1 MARRGKGCLGGI
13 PSICGWCDMKPER
26 RLEEDNPGPVCDH
39 YESRLNPYPFLF
51 EAFCKH
57 CNHPPKCHPGYSGFG
72 SLGPKSDKVPIP
84 EANRPRRKPKP
95 KPVFFTVLAGDF
107 YPAKKEPAKEVMLMS
122 KKTFEGFIEDPELSA
137 AVRLAGSAEDVE
149 AILALG
155 KDPSFSVS
163 PNIRFYERGELI
175 EWAQLREE
183 NHLLVVTLQE
193 AIVGFC
199 FCKVMSPHWA
209 VLDNL
214 YVAPEHRKK
223 GLGRL
228 LMWALT
234 ARLKR
239 RKIKYL
245 SALTHVDL
253 KGGTT
258 SFMRTAGFRLGNL
271 YHWQELFLEG
281 DQREVDVGFLG
292 KHIPLKEEP
301 AVPELM
307 SEVRVDHSHDLD
319 GRGWTDFELMRMHK
333 KLETAKNALKKI
345 ASCRSNI
352 EGDVV
357 DIAQKAL
364 KEIE

>member
-1 MARRGKGCLGGI
+1 MARRGEDCLGGI
-13 PSICGWCDMKPER
+13 PSICGWCDMKPGY
-26 RLEEDNPGPVCDH
+26 RLEKDNPGPVCNH
-39 YESRLNPYPFLF
+39 YESSPNPYPFLF

-57 CNHPPKCHPGYSGFG
+57 CHHPPKCHPGYSGFG
-72 SLGPKSDKVPIP
+72 SLGPKVDAASIP

-95 KPVFFTVLAGDF
+95 RPVHFTVLAGDF
-107 YPAKKEPAKEVMLMS
+107 YPNKGVHQEMLMT
-122 KKTFEGFIEDPELSA
+122 KKTFENFIEDPELNA
-137 AVRLAGSAEDVE
+137 VVRLAGSAEDVE
-149 AILALG
+149 AIMALG

-163 PNIRFYERGELI
+163 PSIRFYEREELI

-183 NHLLVVTLQE
+183 NHLLVVTLRE

-281 DQREVDVGFLG
+281 DQREVALEFLG
-292 KHIPLKEEP
+292 KHIPLKEE
-301 AVPELM
+301 ASVPELT
-307 SEVRVDHSHDLD
+307 SEARIDHSHDLD

-333 KLETAKNALKKI
+333 KLEAAKDALKKI
-345 ASCRSNI
+345 ASCQSNA

-364 KEIE
+364 SLL